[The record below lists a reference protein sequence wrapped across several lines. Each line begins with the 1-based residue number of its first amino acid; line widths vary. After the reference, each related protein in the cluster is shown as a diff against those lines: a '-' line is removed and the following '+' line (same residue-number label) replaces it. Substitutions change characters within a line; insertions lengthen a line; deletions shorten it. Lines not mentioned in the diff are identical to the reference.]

1 MDIIVTFPSAPTRA
15 AKNTTTTVPIVMVYA
30 GDPVDTGLVASRAR
44 LGGSITGLS
53 GLATDLSGKRLE
65 LLKAAVPGVT
75 RVAYLWHS
83 APNTARTLQETGTA
97 ARALGVQLPPGE
109 VRDPYPFDQA
119 FATMAEA
126 HADALITQPNP
137 MFLDRRTEIVDLAA
151 RMQLPGIS
159 PERELA
165 AAGGLMAYGS
175 SIATNF
181 RRAAT
186 YVAQTQQG
194 CCWPTVLPSSRPSRC
209 RARRRWIWPSR
220 EVAAAH

>member
-1 MDIIVTFPSAPTRA
+1 
-15 AKNTTTTVPIVMVYA
+15 MVYA

-65 LLKAAVPGVT
+65 L
-75 RVAYLWHS
+75 
-83 APNTARTLQETGTA
+83 
-97 ARALGVQLPPGE
+97 
-109 VRDPYPFDQA
+109 
-119 FATMAEA
+119 
-126 HADALITQPNP
+126 
-137 MFLDRRTEIVDLAA
+137 
-151 RMQLPGIS
+151 PGICA
-159 PERELA
+159 ERELA